1 MFLNLGLGCPLT
13 AEKARYLQSCLYT
26 TNPDFNLFKYS
37 ICARGDLR
45 GENTSRGGRSNMGSE
60 IWQSWAPATSSAQ
73 VNSVCLRQKVTES
86 QPDSD
91 P

>member
-13 AEKARYLQSCLYT
+13 AEKARYLQSCLHT

-37 ICARGDLR
+37 IRARGDLR
-45 GENTSRGGRSNMGSE
+45 GEDTSRGGRSSTGSE
-60 IWQSWAPATSSAQ
+60 RWQSWAPARSSAQ
-73 VNSVCLRQKVTES
+73 VSSVCLRQKVTEPE
-86 QPDSD
+86 PDSD